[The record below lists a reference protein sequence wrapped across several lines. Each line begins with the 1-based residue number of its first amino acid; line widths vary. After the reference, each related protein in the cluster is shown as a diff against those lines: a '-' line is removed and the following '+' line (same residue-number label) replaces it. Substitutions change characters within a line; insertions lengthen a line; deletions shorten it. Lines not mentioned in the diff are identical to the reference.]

1 MSPSNGLE
9 EMVDRQL
16 REIDEEISSKEAELR
31 PLLERKKALVQA
43 RMVLT
48 RQGMTSTNI
57 DDGQL
62 VEIIRRGSNG
72 KPMTAPR
79 IAELAG
85 LDTRTI
91 SRRLPRMV
99 KDGLLEGGKD
109 TGYKAPRR

>member
-1 MSPSNGLE
+1 
-9 EMVDRQL
+9 MVDRQL
-16 REIDEEISSKEAELR
+16 REVDEAIAGKEAELR
-31 PLLERKKALVQA
+31 PLQERRKALVQA
-43 RMVLT
+43 KFVLT

-72 KPMTAPR
+72 KPLTAPR

-109 TGYKAPRR
+109 TGYLPPSHRR